1 MQGQLTKFEL
11 FKRRLYLWILPI
23 IILSIISYYINW
35 QGNVSIIDLISLLF
49 LIWFSTSWILI
60 LFKKAFRTV
69 ELITLGIVSIS
80 HLISSYM
87 TVQWVDMKHIDSMGG
102 SSFWTT
108 LIFVYIFITLRG
120 KVAVT
125 YSVILWML
133 TFGIALFY
141 WPDLAIN
148 FRYSF
153 VQYLVANLVYILFL
167 FSARK
172 IIRTYTESELL
183 EKLAYQDTLTGIGN
197 RRQLH
202 VWLEKLIDKNDT
214 PLSVIF
220 FDIDHF
226 KKINDQFG
234 HLTGDQVLVD
244 FTGLIKENLQPTD
257 YFGRWGGEEFVII
270 TNQSLPETVLLAEHL
285 KKTIEDHCFTKVGN
299 VTSSFGVATLKADDN
314 PDSLLDRADSA
325 LYLAK
330 EEGRNRV
337 KVMSEN

>member
-23 IILSIISYYINW
+23 IILSIISSYINW

-60 LFKKAFRTV
+60 FFKKVFRIV
-69 ELITLGIVSIS
+69 ELVTLGIVSIS
-80 HLISSYM
+80 HLISTYM
-87 TVQWVDMKHIDSMGG
+87 TVLWVDMKHIDSMSG
-102 SSFWTT
+102 SSYWTT
-108 LIFVYIFITLRG
+108 LIFVYIFITLKG
-120 KVAVT
+120 KYGVI
-125 YSVILWML
+125 YSVLLWIL

-141 WPDLAIN
+141 WTDLDIN

-153 VQYLVANLVYILFL
+153 VQYMVSNIVYILFL

-202 VWLEKLIDKNDT
+202 VWLEQLIDKNET
-214 PLSVIF
+214 YLSVIF

-234 HLTGDQVLVD
+234 HLAGDQVLVE
-244 FTGLIKENLQPTD
+244 FTTLIKENLKPAD
-257 YFGRWGGEEFVII
+257 HFGRWGGEEFVII
-270 TNQSLPETVLLAEHL
+270 TNQSLPKTVLLAEYL
-285 KKTIEDHCFTKVGN
+285 KNIIEEHCFSKVGN
-299 VTSSFGVATLKADDN
+299 VTSSFGVATIKADDN
-314 PDSLLDRADSA
+314 PDTLLDRADSA